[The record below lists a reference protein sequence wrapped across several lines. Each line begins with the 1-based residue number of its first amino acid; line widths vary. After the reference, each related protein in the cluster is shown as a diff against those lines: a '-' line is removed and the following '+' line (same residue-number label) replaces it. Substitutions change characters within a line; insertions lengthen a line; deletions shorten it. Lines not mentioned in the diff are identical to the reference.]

1 MAVCIPW
8 VGVSYGYVYLSY
20 QGWGV
25 VRVVVVR
32 VGTFYGC
39 GLVCGPWWSV
49 LLVRDTCIHCAVNN
63 CVNYV

>member
-1 MAVCIPW
+1 
-8 VGVSYGYVYLSY
+8 
-20 QGWGV
+20 
-25 VRVVVVR
+25 VRVVVVC